1 MTRETETATQARTTT
16 QTVALDEP
24 VPAWL
29 AEEMGRRIYFVDERI
44 VGFDLLDG
52 HDEVHGVRL
61 VTDRPTAA
69 GELARKVNAM
79 VSAEV
84 LPQLS
89 PQPSVRWRS
98 ARRDADH
105 VRPAYADMLARG
117 LAFPCGDGQVA
128 IAEPVLALFHRL
140 DDLVTGIVRTE
151 FGAREY
157 RYPTLL
163 PLESLRRSGYVTSF
177 PHHVMFATRLPADL
191 DEYRGFVAD
200 VEAGTDAGQAAMAR
214 CTDGTYC
221 LPPTMCY
228 HTFQQ
233 LRGTRL
239 ADERPVVTAR
249 GKSFR
254 FESRYE
260 TDLERLW
267 DFTIRETVFFGP
279 RDHVRAELERFLG
292 LVTALFDELGL
303 TGQVEAANDPFFASG
318 RAAESA
324 SSQRLLQLKYEAR
337 LAVAPDRTIAVS
349 SFNLHDAHFG
359 SAFDIA
365 LPDGSTAH
373 SACVGFGLE
382 RLTYAVLCQFGL
394 DQRQWPRQLRS
405 TD

>member
-1 MTRETETATQARTTT
+1 
-16 QTVALDEP
+16 
-24 VPAWL
+24 
-29 AEEMGRRIYFVDERI
+29 
-44 VGFDLLDG
+44 
-52 HDEVHGVRL
+52 
-61 VTDRPTAA
+61 
-69 GELARKVNAM
+69 M
-79 VSAEV
+79 VE
-84 LPQLS
+84 Q
-89 PQPSVRWRS
+89 
-98 ARRDADH
+98 
-105 VRPAYADMLARG
+105 G
-117 LAFPCGDGQVA
+117 LAFACGDGQVA
-128 IAEPVLALFHRL
+128 VSAQVLDLFTRL
-140 DDLVTGIVRTE
+140 DALVNDVVRRE
-151 FGAREY
+151 FDGREY

-177 PHHVMFATRLPADL
+177 PHHVMFATRLPADI
-191 DEYRGFVAD
+191 DQYRGFVSD
-200 VEAGTDAGQAAMAR
+200 VDAGVDPGHAAMAR

-233 LRGTRL
+233 FSGTRL
-239 ADERPVVTAR
+239 AEEHRVVTAR

-267 DFTIRETVFFGP
+267 DFTIREIVFLGP
-279 RDHVRAELERFLG
+279 RAHVRDCLDRFLG
-292 LVTALFDELGL
+292 LVTDLFDDLGL
-303 TGQVEAANDPFFASG
+303 VGQVEAANDPFFGTG

-349 SFNLHDAHFG
+349 SFNLHDSHFG
-359 SAFDIA
+359 SAFDIS

-394 DQRQWPRQLRS
+394 DERQWPQALRAI
-405 TD
+405 T

>member
-1 MTRETETATQARTTT
+1 MTRETETAEH
-16 QTVALDEP
+16 TVALDVP

-29 AEEMGRRIYFVDERI
+29 ADEMGRRIYFVDERI

-61 VTDRPTAA
+61 VTDRPTLV
-69 GELARKVNAM
+69 GELARKVNQM
-79 VSAEV
+79 VSSEV

-89 PQPSVRWRS
+89 PQPSVQWHS
-98 ARRDADH
+98 ARQDPSH
-105 VRPAYADMLARG
+105 VRPAYGDMLEQG

-128 IAEPVLALFHRL
+128 IAAPVLALFNRL
-140 DDLVTGIVRTE
+140 DEVVTGIVRTE
-151 FGAREY
+151 FAAREY

-163 PLESLRRSGYVTSF
+163 PLATLGRSGYVASF

-200 VEAGTDAGQAAMAR
+200 LEAGADPGAAAMAR

-233 LRGTRL
+233 FSGARL
-239 ADERPVVTAR
+239 LDERPVVTAR

-254 FESRYE
+254 FEGRYE

-267 DFTIRETVFFGP
+267 DFTIRETVFLGP
-279 RDHVRAELERFLG
+279 RDHVRSSLERFLG

-303 TGQVEAANDPFFASG
+303 IGQVEAANDPFFGSG

-324 SSQRLLQLKYEAR
+324 SSQRLLHLKDEAR

-349 SFNLHDAHFG
+349 SFNLHGDHFG

-365 LPDGSTAH
+365 LTDGSTAH

-394 DQRQWPRQLRS
+394 DERDWPHRLRS
-405 TD
+405 TH